1 MDTGDGSG
9 VVSDQ
14 GEETVLQETPELH
27 LTIVETTDQKIIRY
41 EHGLHC
47 VPAF

>member
-1 MDTGDGSG
+1 MDTGDRSA

-27 LTIVETTDQKIIRY
+27 LTIVETTDQEIIRY